1 MKKSLVA
8 VAILAASASAFA
20 ANVSV
25 YGVIDMGFSV
35 SKKSGA
41 DGDSRWNA
49 QMKSGM
55 RNSLRFGLK
64 GVEEL
69 GSGKAKL
76 GGGFL
81 KASSADGTEAASDS
95 DVVRYGVSA
104 DYDYVLSK
112 RTHLYANYGFA
123 QQNYEKSSDDT
134 TTRNR
139 GMEFTM
145 GMVHYF

>member
-1 MKKSLVA
+1 MKESLVA
-8 VAILAASASAFA
+8 ATLLAASAFAFA

-25 YGVIDMGFSV
+25 YGVIDMDFSV
-35 SKKSGA
+35 SKKIGV

-55 RNSLRFGLK
+55 RNSSRFGLK

-69 GSGKAKL
+69 DSGKAKL

-104 DYDYVLSK
+104 GYDSVLSN
-112 RTHLYANYGFA
+112 RTHLYANYGFV
-123 QQNYEKSSDDT
+123 QQNCEKSSDDT